1 MPGHVSRSR
10 KIPIIRRP
18 RRPNPSLKICDDE
31 CGDAGRPLTQGRQ
44 SRHLTRARTFR
55 CAISLI
61 RDSGRPPHWLSPV
74 NSATASCVS
83 VSAQRQSPVRRSPAA
98 AHHLPAAAPPLWFS
112 RAMPRPSAS
121 ATAPSSAATRSPLST
136 NHYTAT
142 HGTPMHQV
150 HRLVTGGPSPFG
162 AILPTH
168 ATTRTVCH
176 PPILASSYSLF
187 SL

>member
-61 RDSGRPPHWLSPV
+61 RDSGRPPHWSVAGKLGDCVMRKRQCSAPV
-74 NSATASCVS
+74 
-83 VSAQRQSPVRRSPAA
+83 PVRRSPAA

-121 ATAPSSAATRSPLST
+121 ATTPSSAATRSPLST